1 MKRFLYFFFLLS
13 LSNVLVGQGAFTVEE
28 AVRYAREH
36 NAALD
41 NSRLEQQPSAMEEE
55 RLGRSWFPQV
65 SASAD
70 IRYNPILQTTLLPA
84 ELSGGSGGGL
94 VEVQFGAAFSSALGL
109 TVRQKVYDPVFHLER
124 KLSAISQKK
133 AVLDEAFENEQV
145 QLQVLAAY
153 YQAVLNL
160 DAFRNSQSLLVDLD
174 ILRQDVRILVE
185 NELESPALLNSLN
198 QQYRQQQNA
207 IYVDSLN
214 WQASLAGLKLEMHF
228 PAGEELLLADSLS
241 LSMRDTLN
249 LNAADN
255 YDFQNFGLQ
264 LEESRN
270 ALNRLSRSKLPAVD
284 AEGYLGAQ
292 FFSPSPDLYNFK
304 RWYGLSYIGLTASL
318 PIYDGND
325 RRYGAQIEN
334 LKMEQVR
341 NQMQAYRIEQEN
353 KTVRASLQLESARAQ
368 ALLAR
373 QAIQTA
379 EQNLMLARVNYQ
391 NEVTGFQP
399 VFDALQALSNSRGQ
413 LINAKAS
420 YVQAL
425 LEARLLDL

>member
-1 MKRFLYFFFLLS
+1 MKINQAPALVLL
-13 LSNVLVGQGAFTVEE
+13 LIIFALACGKGEKPTPGQE
-28 AVRYAREH
+28 
-36 NAALD
+36 NAAAERQAAIR
-41 NSRLEQQPSAMEEE
+41 RLQ
-55 RLGRSWFPQV
+55 
-65 SASAD
+65 
-70 IRYNPILQTTLLPA
+70 NPA
-84 ELSGGSGGGL
+84 ELT
-94 VEVQFGAAFSSALGL
+94 ALG
-109 TVRQKVYDPVFHLER
+109 KVVPSEEVLE
-124 KLSAISQKK
+124 L
-133 AVLDEAFENEQV
+133 AFEVSGRVQHIYYKEGQQV
-145 QLQVLAAY
+145 RANDLLIA
-153 YQAVLNL
+153 L
-160 DAFRNSQSLLVDLD
+160 DAA
-174 ILRQDVRILVE
+174 
-185 NELESPALLNSLN
+185 LEDN
-198 QQYRQQQNA
+198 QMKA
-207 IYVDSLN
+207 
-214 WQASLAGLKLEMHF
+214 
-228 PAGEELLLADSLS
+228 
-241 LSMRDTLN
+241 
-249 LNAADN
+249 
-255 YDFQNFGLQ
+255 
-264 LEESRN
+264 
-270 ALNRLSRSKLPAVD
+270 
-284 AEGYLGAQ
+284 LGAQ